1 MLKREGTFFRS
12 IICSFVQNQ
21 AKLDEKSI
29 SSKKVI
35 LPGMLVLVDE
45 LIFHI

>member
-1 MLKREGTFFRS
+1 MFKREGTFCP
-12 IICSFVQNQ
+12 IICSFVQNR
-21 AKLDEKSI
+21 AKLDEKRI

-45 LIFHI
+45 LIFYV